1 VKLSYVVATPEVV
14 RRPASWP
21 GWSVQTLE
29 RLAEIGYQGVEL
41 QVCDVSR
48 FDRRQVVAQLRGV
61 GLEAVGVSTGPMASD
76 DHLFL
81 SDPDESVRHQAIAR
95 LCSAVEWAGELG
107 THVAIGSI
115 RGFASWS
122 ADRATALDLLDDGLG
137 QVVAAASDA
146 GVEVLIEPQSRQATD
161 LCNTVGQTVALIERL
176 GVPGLGME
184 ADSFHM
190 ALEEASVPAALV
202 EAQRSGFLRHVQVSD
217 TNRLAPGWGHLN
229 WSDFFATLRSLGY
242 DGYVSVEANQIP
254 DSEAAAVQGMR
265 FVSAALAPSPLMD
278 DAGPGRA
285 HGGLAS
291 AGGEGVR

>member
-1 VKLSYVVATPEVV
+1 
-14 RRPASWP
+14 
-21 GWSVQTLE
+21 VQTLE

-48 FDRRQVVAQLRGV
+48 FDRQQVAAQLDGA
-61 GLEAVGVSTGPMASD
+61 GLDAVGVSTGPMVSD

-81 SDPDESVRHQAIAR
+81 SDPDESVRRQAIGR
-95 LCSAVEWAGELG
+95 LCAAAEWAGELG
-107 THVAIGSI
+107 THLAIGSI

-122 ADRATALDLLDDGLG
+122 VDRATAFDLLDDGLS
-137 QVVAAASDA
+137 QVLAAASA
-146 GVEVLIEPQSRQATD
+146 ASVGVLIEPQSRQATD
-161 LCNTVGQTVALIERL
+161 LCNTVGQTIALIERL
-176 GVPGLGME
+176 GAPGLGME

-190 ALEEASVPAALV
+190 AREEASVPAALV
-202 EAQRSGFLRHVQVSD
+202 EAHRSGFLRHVKVSD

-265 FVSAALAPSPLMD
+265 FVSAALAPSPLLD
-278 DAGPGRA
+278 DAEPRRAAGGR
-285 HGGLAS
+285 AS
-291 AGGEGVR
+291 AGGEGAQ